1 MGKRRFV
8 PTRLLQTG
16 MKVDQSITDRT
27 SRILIARGMLLDP
40 YLIQGL
46 QKLGISGVYIRE
58 GEDEIDEKLV
68 SSKDDK
74 PSKETLAKIK
84 ELTVEDR
91 SKVILNESV
100 RARAQEGILYLY
112 NDRNSEKFADVAK
125 AVTDDLIKAIDE
137 NDAIAVDVNILKIS
151 DEYTFQHSVDVAVL
165 SMMIAKKMG
174 LSKEEVYDI
183 GISGLLHDIGKA
195 KIPNEILNKPG
206 RLTEE
211 EFAIIKQHPT
221 YGYEILREKPD
232 LKQSIK
238 LGVLQHH
245 EKIDATG
252 YPLGME
258 EVQISLF
265 AKIIAVAD
273 IYDALVTDRPYKKGF
288 TQRDAVEMI
297 MTMTGELDMAAMKG
311 FLGSV
316 ILYPEGSIVELSN
329 GENARVVQ
337 NYEEAVLRPKVVGIK
352 SGRIYDLANDID
364 CASIIIY

>member
-8 PTRLLQTG
+8 PTRLLQSG
-16 MKVDQSITDRT
+16 MKIDQSITDRT
-27 SRILIARGMLLDP
+27 SRILIARGMLLDD

-46 QKLGISGVYIRE
+46 QKLGITGVYIRE
-58 GEDEIDEKLV
+58 GEDEIDETLV
-68 SSKDDK
+68 SEKDEK
-74 PSKETLAKIK
+74 PSKEILAAIEK
-84 ELTVEDR
+84 LSVEDR
-91 SKVILNESV
+91 SKVMLSESV

-112 NDRNSEKFADVAK
+112 NDRDSERFSDVAK
-125 AVTDDLIKAIDE
+125 HVADELMNAIDA

-174 LSKEEVYDI
+174 MSKEEVYDI

-206 RLTEE
+206 RLTDE
-211 EFAIIKQHPT
+211 EFAVIKQHPA
-221 YGYEILREKPD
+221 YGYEILKEKD
-232 LKQSIK
+232 ELKQSIK

-245 EKIDATG
+245 EKINATG

-258 EVQISLF
+258 EIQICPF

-273 IYDALVTDRPYKKGF
+273 IYDALITERPYKKGF

-297 MTMTGELDMAAMKG
+297 MTMTGELDMAAMKS
-311 FLGSV
+311 FLSSV
-316 ILYPEGSIVELSN
+316 ILYPEGSTVELSN
-329 GENARVVQ
+329 GERARVVQ
-337 NYEEAVLRPKVVGIK
+337 NYEEAVLRPKVVGLK
-352 SGRIYDLANDID
+352 SGRVYDLANDIQ